1 MEGAEKMKEF
11 RGNPGY
17 DELVSKSE
25 KLISRAFGRYTQIPV
40 ERGEGVYLFDTAGN
54 RYIDFTAGI
63 ATCNVGHCHPE
74 VVSAIKEQA
83 EKIIHLMD
91 HVGYYRPYI
100 DLVERVNSLLPAGFS
115 DAAAFLVNGGSEAVE
130 VAMKLARMVTGR
142 PVVLSFF
149 GAFHGRTMGA
159 LSVTASNM
167 VYKVGLGGLFPAVH
181 HVPFPYDPEGK
192 QKDLTSECIGFIKML
207 LKTAV
212 HPDDVAAIIVEPVQ
226 GESGYRI
233 PPDDFLPELRA
244 LCDEYGFLLIF
255 DEIQTGFGRTGKM
268 FALEHWEVEPDIIC
282 LAKAFGGGLPLSGMF
297 AKQELNQKWRPAAHG
312 STFGGNP
319 LAIAASLASIE
330 VILKENL
337 VENSRKMGE
346 YLVDLVKEAQENTSA
361 IGSVRGL
368 GLMIAVDIV
377 DREGKPFENCK
388 DILYSAAERGL
399 VLSTCGTNSIRIC
412 PPLTINRSQV
422 EEGVQIL
429 VDSIKDVT
437 G

>member
-1 MEGAEKMKEF
+1 MKEF
-11 RGNPGY
+11 RDNPGY
-17 DELVSKSE
+17 EDLVEKSE
-25 KLISRAFGRYTQIPV
+25 KLIARAFGRYTQIPV
-40 ERGEGVYLFDTAGN
+40 EGGKGVYLFDTAGN

-74 VVSAIKEQA
+74 VVRAIKDQA

-91 HVGYYRPYI
+91 HIGYYRPYV
-100 DLVERVNSLLPAGFS
+100 DLVEKVNSLLPDGFR

-130 VAMKLARMVTGR
+130 VAIKLARMVTGR
-142 PVVLSFF
+142 PIVLGFF

-167 VYKVGLGGLFPAVH
+167 IYKVGLGGLFPGVH
-181 HVPFPYDPEGK
+181 HVPFPFDPEGK
-192 QKDLTSECIGFIKML
+192 REDLTGETIDFIRML

-212 HPDDVAAIIVEPVQ
+212 HPDDVAAVIVEPIQ

-268 FALEHWEVEPDIIC
+268 FALEHWDVEPDIIC

-297 AKQELNQKWRPAAHG
+297 AKQELNMKWRPAAHG

-319 LAIAASLASIE
+319 IAIAASLATID
-330 VILKENL
+330 VIVKENL
-337 VENSRKMGE
+337 VENSRKMGK
-346 YLVDLVKEAQENTSA
+346 YLMDLIEAEREKLAA
-361 IGSVRGL
+361 IGDVRGK
-368 GLMIAVDIV
+368 GLMIAVDII
-377 DREGKPFENCK
+377 GKDGRPFEKCK
-388 DILYSAAERGL
+388 DILYRAAEKGL
-399 VLSTCGTNSIRIC
+399 VLSTCGTNSIRVC
-412 PPLTINRSQV
+412 PPLIINSSQV

-429 VDSIKDVT
+429 MESIREVVGD
-437 G
+437 